1 MAAVSVRVAALQMES
16 RLGDVAA
23 TLDHATGLVESAAA
37 QGAQLIVLPELF
49 SCGYVGNE
57 DIWRLAER
65 PDGATVRW
73 LAEMARRLDVY
84 IGGGHPEFA
93 GSDVLNVFTLAAP
106 GGVIAGRAR
115 KSEAE
120 AYVFRRGHGVHVID
134 TALGRIGVG
143 ICADNQFGR
152 LLRLMQ
158 DRSVDLMLMPHAWPT
173 PKSVTR
179 LVSEADVA
187 DQRHKVAELPLIY
200 ARHLGVPAILVN
212 QVGRMAPMAGLLG
225 RLMDP
230 AVFQLQ
236 GRSRIVDSDGS
247 VAGALDDGEGVL
259 VRDVILDSARK
270 VRLTPSTY
278 GRWLTRGNVVA
289 RRVIIPTEVVL
300 GMTSYR
306 LHAGRRRAAAAA
318 SLALD
323 TQAPATIGV
332 ERAG

>member
-1 MAAVSVRVAALQMES
+1 MAAVSVRVAAIQLES

-49 SCGYVGNE
+49 NCGYVGNE

-73 LAEMARRLDVY
+73 LEQMARRFDVY

-106 GGVIAGRAR
+106 GGMIAGRAR

-134 TALGRIGVG
+134 TALGRVGVG
-143 ICADNQFGR
+143 ICADNQVGR

-173 PKSVTR
+173 PTSVTR

-289 RRVIIPTEVVL
+289 RRVIIPTEIVL

-323 TQAPATIGV
+323 TQAPATIGI